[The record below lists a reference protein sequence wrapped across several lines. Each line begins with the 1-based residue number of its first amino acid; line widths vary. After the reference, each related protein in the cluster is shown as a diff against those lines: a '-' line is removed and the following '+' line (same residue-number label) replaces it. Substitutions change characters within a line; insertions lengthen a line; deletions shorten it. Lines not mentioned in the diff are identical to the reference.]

1 MWSSV
6 GFTCAYS
13 HGCIELEGWLEVGL
27 NWRAGMA
34 GPLSLC
40 GPSASRR
47 LDWATVG
54 AALQED
60 MTQMYKFLSSL
71 YFCHIFWCLMGQRNS
86 CSQVQSQCKE
96 TPHWCEHWEVF
107 TGKINLTIY
116 DCLLSVLSH
125 MQIHSYLLRPS
136 ESHLIMTSW
145 EKLLNSWFESGLD
158 VDKAL
163 WVSFLLIWR
172 PANYK
177 EMLPDCF
184 TQYTMVRQRTEL
196 R

>member
-1 MWSSV
+1 MVFCWFYLC
-6 GFTCAYS
+6 GFT
-13 HGCIELEGWLEVGL
+13 WLHWAG
-27 NWRAGMA
+27 GMA
-34 GPLSLC
+34 GGWAQLKSWD
-40 GPSASRR
+40 GWASFSTWSSASRR

-60 MTQMYKFLSSL
+60 MPQMYKLLSSL
-71 YFCHIFWCLMGQRNS
+71 YFCHVFWCLMGRRNS
-86 CSQVQSQCKE
+86 RSQVQNQCKE

-107 TGKINLTIY
+107 IGEINLTIY
-116 DCLLSVLSH
+116 DSLLSVLSH
-125 MQIHSYLLRPS
+125 MQIHSYLLRP

-145 EKLLNSWFESGLD
+145 EKLMNSWFESGLD
-158 VDKAL
+158 VDKAF

-172 PANYK
+172 CANYK
-177 EMLPDCF
+177 EMWPDCF